1 MKVTEITEGKVL
13 YKISA
18 SWCLP
23 CRKLTPITNSLKS
36 EGLNILEIDIDENPE
51 IAEKYNIRSVPTVIL
66 LEDGKEIDRFM
77 GLRSKEEILNF
88 YNQTK

>member
-13 YKISA
+13 YKVSA
-18 SWCLP
+18 KWCGP
-23 CRKLTPITNSLKS
+23 CRQLTPITDSLKK

-66 LEDGKEIDRFM
+66 LEDSKEIDRFM